1 MNKLI
6 QTLRMHGYNYIR
18 IQEIGKN
25 YMKLIVDDNIVEVE
39 LKENLVLVKA
49 YKLNPELAK
58 LVWKTLS
65 VIMGKLVKNI
75 FY

>member
-1 MNKLI
+1 
-6 QTLRMHGYNYIR
+6 
-18 IQEIGKN
+18 
-25 YMKLIVDDNIVEVE
+25 MKLIVDDNIVEVE

>member
-1 MNKLI
+1 MNELI

-18 IQEIGKN
+18 ILEINMN
-25 YMKLIVDDNIVEVE
+25 YMKLIVDDNIVEIE

-58 LVWKTLS
+58 LIWKTLS
-65 VIMGKLVKNI
+65 AIMEKWRKK
-75 FY
+75 